1 MVNRVYRVV
10 AIGCGRKGTEHGRA
24 YNLNPRAE
32 VVAASDPD
40 PENLDIFTRRFG
52 VPGYSDYHEMLRKE
66 RADIVSA
73 ILPVVANRQVVL
85 DCAGYGV
92 PAICTEKPLAARLSD
107 ADAMVDTCRERGIKL
122 GCGDLERNHHYYEEA
137 MTRIRAGEVGRV
149 RSIGFNQGSG
159 TQLSGGGCQIFGL
172 IRLFADDADVD
183 WITGWVSTDPWSEY
197 DQGGAGYIRFVNGV
211 EAFIH
216 RKDTAR
222 YGFEVLCERG
232 RFTSD
237 NMFVRMYA
245 NDPSEPRPTLTNARE
260 TASAFSD
267 ERGIHGDFGT
277 IDDEGWERP
286 GNRQR
291 ATVQSMI
298 DALDRDIEPRGNGDN
313 GRKVLEM
320 AIAIR
325 ESHRRGHAP
334 VNLPLADRSLR
345 LIPHPSRMY
354 NKKEVLGRA
363 AYAKEIA
370 RFTRGQKEGA

>member
-1 MVNRVYRVV
+1 MANRVYRVV

-66 RADIVSA
+66 RADIISA

-85 DCAGYGV
+85 DCAGYDV

-107 ADAMVDTCRERGIKL
+107 ADAMVDACRERSIKL

-216 RKDTAR
+216 RMDTAR

-237 NMFVRMYA
+237 NMFVRMYT

-267 ERGIHGDFGT
+267 ELGIHGDFGT

-334 VNLPLADRSLR
+334 VKLPLADRSLR